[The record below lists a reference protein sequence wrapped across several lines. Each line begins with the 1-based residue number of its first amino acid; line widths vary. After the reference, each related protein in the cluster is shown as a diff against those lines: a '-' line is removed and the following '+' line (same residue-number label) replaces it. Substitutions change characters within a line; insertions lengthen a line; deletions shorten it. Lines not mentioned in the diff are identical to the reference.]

1 VIATTTDKTLGYN
14 ITLSYT
20 EPNNPQGFVGV
31 AVIKVTDVFTL
42 KDAAGQLSN
51 ETEVWYIRD
60 EFPPLG
66 DPAALDNWSSTFPKT
81 RNGKTVCGVTQT
93 NEITVGVV
101 KIVANSIF
109 DRNGD
114 GTVTATELQV
124 NVKMTEAEAKKMLS
138 SMQGAKTATAIYEWT
153 DKNYESFQ
161 IP

>member
-1 VIATTTDKTLGYN
+1 MERWKLT
-14 ITLSYT
+14 
-20 EPNNPQGFVGV
+20 FVGV

-42 KDAAGQLSN
+42 KDATGQLSN
-51 ETEVWYIRD
+51 ETEEWYIRD

-66 DPAALDNWSSTFPKT
+66 APVLDNWTSTIPHT

-101 KIVANSIF
+101 KVVANSIF

-114 GTVTATELQV
+114 GKVTATELQV

-153 DKNYESFQ
+153 DKNHESFQ